1 MKVGEM
7 QSIGIYRNDTE
18 HMADV
23 IIQHNATQKNL
34 IQEPETE
41 LKDFEYSSSKSRKIF
56 LVFR

>member
-1 MKVGEM
+1 M

>member
-1 MKVGEM
+1 M
-7 QSIGIYRNDTE
+7 TPE

-41 LKDFEYSSSKSRKIF
+41 LKDFEYSSPKSRLNF
-56 LVFR
+56 F